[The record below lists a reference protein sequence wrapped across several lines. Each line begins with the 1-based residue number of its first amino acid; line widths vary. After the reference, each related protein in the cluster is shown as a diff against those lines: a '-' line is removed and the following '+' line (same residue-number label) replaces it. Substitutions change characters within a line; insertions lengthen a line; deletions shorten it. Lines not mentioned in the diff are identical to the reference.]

1 MWRQNLHI
9 TPDPIRKRVLGG
21 GSMSIRCVIL
31 IFLTA
36 YFFTVSGLALTGDIF
51 IGLLCAVAGGFA
63 ALDVEKMG

>member
-1 MWRQNLHI
+1 
-9 TPDPIRKRVLGG
+9 
-21 GSMSIRCVIL
+21 MSIRCVIL